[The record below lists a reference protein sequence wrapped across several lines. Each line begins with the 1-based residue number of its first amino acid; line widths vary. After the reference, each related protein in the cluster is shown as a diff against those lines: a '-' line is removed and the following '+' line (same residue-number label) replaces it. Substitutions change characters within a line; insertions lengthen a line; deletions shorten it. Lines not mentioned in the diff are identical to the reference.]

1 MSTVETAGTCTA
13 ILDELARAVS
23 TMLIRVSPIGR

>member
-13 ILDELARAVS
+13 ILDELAADLAQPEGAAR
-23 TMLIRVSPIGR
+23 